1 MANSTNNNTFTVL
14 TEFAKWYNGQ
24 GITRNYVSNLKS
36 VQKDICEYLKN
47 YPWNVKK
54 DGYEYEVSQFA
65 KKAILHPTKS
75 YDFIEAVDSL
85 LKEGDYLYA
94 RTIVEGISYIAEKFK
109 KAIIAMTGTNTFNDK
124 CSALKL
130 FRKYLETDL
139 SGLKVKD
146 TYNNNTYRNAINKP
160 MLAKID
166 GIVALANEIGEDKF
180 ITWAIEQSYFFAPD
194 IVAERMNKLIEDLEN
209 KTTPLPAR
217 KTTKNDKDAE
227 EGYSHSKMG
236 GNIYYIEGNIKIPVT
251 LSKDGNDFV
260 RSLISNE
267 TGYTVGAGKDN
278 IFQNYIISH
287 LWGRAYDPRYY
298 TNFWNIVLVPAW
310 ANSLLDK
317 NGEEGSLASK
327 LKATFMAISKKL
339 YMAKRENW
347 DGLNWDGLN
356 WDGLNM
362 EEPNIPN
369 KNDVRKGDYSI
380 KILCKKENKGK
391 CKPIKTIAITLR

>member
-1 MANSTNNNTFTVL
+1 MANLTNNNTFTVL
-14 TEFAKWYNGQ
+14 IEFAKWYNGQ

-54 DGYEYEVSQFA
+54 EGYEYEVSQFA
-65 KKAILHPTKS
+65 KNAILHPTKS

-139 SGLKVKD
+139 SGLKVKG

-180 ITWAIEQSYFFAPD
+180 IKWAIEQSYFFDPD
-194 IVAERMNKLIEDLEN
+194 IVAERMNKLIKDLGN

-267 TGYTVGAGKDN
+267 TGFTVGAGKDN

-339 YMAKRENW
+339 YMAKGVNW
-347 DGLNWDGLN
+347 N
-356 WDGLNM
+356 GLNM
-362 EEPNIPN
+362 TEPQIPN
-369 KNDVRKGDYSI
+369 KDDVRKGDYSI
-380 KILCKKENKGK
+380 KILCKKDNKGK
-391 CKPIKTIAITLR
+391 CTPIKTIYITLR

>member
-14 TEFAKWYNGQ
+14 IEFEKWYKGQ
-24 GITRNYVSNLKS
+24 GITRNYVSNQKS
-36 VQKDICEYLKN
+36 VQKDICKYLKN

-54 DGYEYEVSQFA
+54 EGYEYEVSQFA
-65 KKAILHPTKS
+65 KNAILHPTKS

-109 KAIIAMTGTNTFNDK
+109 KAIIVMNDEKNTFNDK

-139 SGLKVKD
+139 SGLKD
-146 TYNNNTYRNAINKP
+146 PGTYNNNTFRNAINKP

-180 ITWAIEQSYFFAPD
+180 IKLAIEQSYFFAPD
-194 IVAERMNKLIEDLEN
+194 IVAERMNKLIVDLD

-227 EGYSHSKMG
+227 EGYFHSEMG
-236 GNIYYIEGNIKIPVT
+236 GNTYYIEGNIKIPIT

-267 TGYTVGAGKDN
+267 TGFTVGAGKN
-278 IFQNYIISH
+278 TIFQNYIISH

-339 YMAKRENW
+339 YMAKGVNW
-347 DGLNWDGLN
+347 N
-356 WDGLNM
+356 GLNM
-362 EEPNIPN
+362 TEPQIPN
-369 KNDVRKGDYSI
+369 NNDVRKGDYSI
-380 KILCKKENKGK
+380 KILCKKDNKGK
-391 CKPIKTIAITLR
+391 CTPIKTIYITLR

>member
-1 MANSTNNNTFTVL
+1 MANLTNNNTFTVL
-14 TEFAKWYNGQ
+14 IEFAKWYNGQ

-36 VQKDICEYLKN
+36 VQKDICKYLKN

-54 DGYEYEVSQFA
+54 EGYEYEVSQFA
-65 KKAILHPTKS
+65 KNAILHPTKS

-94 RTIVEGISYIAEKFK
+94 RTIVDGMSYIAEKFK

-139 SGLKVKD
+139 SGLKVKG

-166 GIVALANEIGEDKF
+166 GIVALANKIGENKF
-180 ITWAIEQSYFFAPD
+180 IKWAIEQSYFFAPI
-194 IVAERMNKLIEDLEN
+194 IVADRMNKLIKDLGN

-251 LSKDGNDFV
+251 LSKDANDFV

-267 TGYTVGAGKDN
+267 TGFTVGAGKDN

-339 YMAKRENW
+339 YMAKGVNW
-347 DGLNWDGLN
+347 N
-356 WDGLNM
+356 GLNM
-362 EEPNIPN
+362 TEPQIPN
-369 KNDVRKGDYSI
+369 NNDVRKGDYSI
-380 KILCKKENKGK
+380 KILCKKDNKGK
-391 CKPIKTIAITLR
+391 CTPIKTIYITLR

>member
-14 TEFAKWYNGQ
+14 IEFAKWYNGQ

-139 SGLKVKD
+139 SGLKVKG

-180 ITWAIEQSYFFAPD
+180 IKWAIEQSYFFAPD

-227 EGYSHSKMG
+227 EGYFHSEID
-236 GNIYYIEGNIKIPVT
+236 GNTYYIDGDIKIPVT

-267 TGYTVGAGKDN
+267 TGFTIGAGKDT

-339 YMAKRENW
+339 YKAIGVNW
-347 DGLNWDGLN
+347 N
-356 WDGLNM
+356 GLNM
-362 EEPNIPN
+362 KEPNKPN
-369 KNDVRKGDYSI
+369 KDDGRKGKYSI
-380 KILCKKENKGK
+380 KILCKKDNKGK
-391 CKPIKTIAITLR
+391 CKPIKTIDITLR

>member
-1 MANSTNNNTFTVL
+1 MANLTNNNTFTVL
-14 TEFAKWYNGQ
+14 IKFAKWYNGQ

-54 DGYEYEVSQFA
+54 DGYEYQVSQFA

-94 RTIVEGISYIAEKFK
+94 RTIVDGMSYIAEKFK

-139 SGLKVKD
+139 SGLKVKG

-180 ITWAIEQSYFFAPD
+180 IKWAIEQSYFFAPD

-227 EGYSHSKMG
+227 EGYFHSEID
-236 GNIYYIEGNIKIPVT
+236 GNTYYIDGDIKIPVT

-267 TGYTVGAGKDN
+267 TGFTIGAGKDT

-339 YMAKRENW
+339 YMAKGVNW
-347 DGLNWDGLN
+347 N
-356 WDGLNM
+356 GLNM
-362 EEPNIPN
+362 TEPQIPN
-369 KNDVRKGDYSI
+369 KDDVRKGDYSI
-380 KILCKKENKGK
+380 KILCKKDNKGK
-391 CKPIKTIAITLR
+391 CTPIKTIYITLR

>member
-1 MANSTNNNTFTVL
+1 MANLTNNNTFTVL
-14 TEFAKWYNGQ
+14 IEFAKWYNGQ

-54 DGYEYEVSQFA
+54 EGYEYEVSQFA

-94 RTIVEGISYIAEKFK
+94 RTIVDGMSYIAEKFK

-139 SGLKVKD
+139 SGLKVKG

-166 GIVALANEIGEDKF
+166 GIVALANKIGEAKF
-180 ITWAIEQSYFFAPD
+180 IKWAIEQSYFFDPD
-194 IVAERMNKLIEDLEN
+194 IVAERMNKLIKDLGN

-267 TGYTVGAGKDN
+267 TGFTVGAGKDN

-339 YMAKRENW
+339 YMAKGVNW
-347 DGLNWDGLN
+347 N
-356 WDGLNM
+356 GLNM
-362 EEPNIPN
+362 TEPQIPN
-369 KNDVRKGDYSI
+369 KDDVRKGDYSI
-380 KILCKKENKGK
+380 KILCKKDNKGK
-391 CKPIKTIAITLR
+391 CTPIKTIYITLR

>member
-1 MANSTNNNTFTVL
+1 MANLTNNNTFTVL
-14 TEFAKWYNGQ
+14 IEFAKWYNGQ

-54 DGYEYEVSQFA
+54 EGYEYEVSQFA

-94 RTIVEGISYIAEKFK
+94 RTIVDGMSYIAEKFK

-139 SGLKVKD
+139 SGLKVKG

-166 GIVALANEIGEDKF
+166 GIVALANKIGEAKF
-180 ITWAIEQSYFFAPD
+180 IKWAIEQSYFFDPI
-194 IVAERMNKLIEDLEN
+194 IVADRMNKLIKDLGN

-267 TGYTVGAGKDN
+267 TGFTVGAGKDN

-339 YMAKRENW
+339 YMAKGVNW
-347 DGLNWDGLN
+347 N
-356 WDGLNM
+356 GLNM
-362 EEPNIPN
+362 AEPQIPN
-369 KNDVRKGDYSI
+369 KDDVRKGDYSI
-380 KILCKKENKGK
+380 KILCKKDNKGK
-391 CKPIKTIAITLR
+391 CTPIKTIYITLR

>member
-1 MANSTNNNTFTVL
+1 MANSTNNNTYAVL
-14 TEFAKWYNGQ
+14 IEFKKWYKKQ
-24 GITRNYVSNLKS
+24 KIKYPYVSALKS

-54 DGYEYEVSQFA
+54 EGYEYEVSQFA

-75 YDFIEAVDSL
+75 YDFIKAVDSL

-94 RTIVEGISYIAEKFK
+94 RTIVDGMSYIAENIK
-109 KAIIAMTGTNTFNDK
+109 KAIGKNTFNNK
-124 CSALKL
+124 CSALKQ

-139 SGLKVKD
+139 SGLKVKG

-180 ITWAIEQSYFFAPD
+180 ITWAIEQSYFFDPD
-194 IVAERMNKLIEDLEN
+194 IVAERMNKLIKDLEN
-209 KTTPLPAR
+209 ENTPLPAR
-217 KTTKNDKDAE
+217 KTTKKDKDAE

-236 GNIYYIEGNIKIPVT
+236 GNTYYIEGNIKIPVT

-267 TGYTVGAGKDN
+267 TGFTVGAGKDN

-339 YMAKRENW
+339 YKAKGVNW
-347 DGLNWDGLN
+347 N
-356 WDGLNM
+356 GLNM
-362 EEPNIPN
+362 TEPNIPN

>member
-1 MANSTNNNTFTVL
+1 MANLTNNNTFTVL
-14 TEFAKWYNGQ
+14 IEFAKWYNGQ

-54 DGYEYEVSQFA
+54 EGYEYEVSQFA
-65 KKAILHPTKS
+65 KNAILHPTKS

-94 RTIVEGISYIAEKFK
+94 RTIVDGMSYIAEKFK

-139 SGLKVKD
+139 SGLKVKG

-180 ITWAIEQSYFFAPD
+180 IKWAIEQSYFFDPD
-194 IVAERMNKLIEDLEN
+194 IVAKRMNKLIEDLEN

-267 TGYTVGAGKDN
+267 TGFTVGAGKDN

-339 YMAKRENW
+339 YMAKGVNW
-347 DGLNWDGLN
+347 N
-356 WDGLNM
+356 GLNM
-362 EEPNIPN
+362 TEPQIPN
-369 KNDVRKGDYSI
+369 KDDVRKGDYSI
-380 KILCKKENKGK
+380 KILCKKDNKGK
-391 CKPIKTIAITLR
+391 CTPIKTIYITLR

>member
-1 MANSTNNNTFTVL
+1 MANSTNNNTYAVL
-14 TEFAKWYNGQ
+14 IEFEKWYKKQN
-24 GITRNYVSNLKS
+24 IKKYSYASALKT
-36 VQKDICEYLKN
+36 VQKDIYNYLKEN
-47 YPWNVKK
+47 PWNVKQ
-54 DGYEYEVSQFA
+54 GYEHEVSQFA

-94 RTIVEGISYIAEKFK
+94 RTIVEGMSYIAENIK
-109 KAIIAMTGTNTFNDK
+109 KAIGKNTFNNK
-124 CSALKL
+124 CSALKR

-139 SGLKVKD
+139 SGLKVKG

-194 IVAERMNKLIEDLEN
+194 IVAERMNKLIKDLEN
-209 KTTPLPAR
+209 ENTPLPAR
-217 KTTKNDKDAE
+217 KTTKKDKDAE

-236 GNIYYIEGNIKIPVT
+236 GNTYYIEGNIKIPVT

-267 TGYTVGAGKDN
+267 TGFTVGAGKDN

-339 YMAKRENW
+339 YKAIGVNW
-347 DGLNWDGLN
+347 N
-356 WDGLNM
+356 GLNM
-362 EEPNIPN
+362 KEPNKPN
-369 KNDVRKGDYSI
+369 NDDGRKGDYSI
-380 KILCKKENKGK
+380 KILCKKDNKDK
-391 CKPIKTIAITLR
+391 CKPIKTIDITLR

>member
-14 TEFAKWYNGQ
+14 IEFAKWYNGQ

-94 RTIVEGISYIAEKFK
+94 RTIVDGMSYIAEKFK

-139 SGLKVKD
+139 SGLKVKG

-180 ITWAIEQSYFFAPD
+180 IKWAIEQSYFFAPD

-267 TGYTVGAGKDN
+267 TGFTVGAGKDN

-339 YMAKRENW
+339 YMAKGVNW
-347 DGLNWDGLN
+347 N
-356 WDGLNM
+356 GLNM
-362 EEPNIPN
+362 TEPQIPN
-369 KNDVRKGDYSI
+369 KDDVRKGDYSI
-380 KILCKKENKGK
+380 KILCKKDNKGK
-391 CKPIKTIAITLR
+391 CTPIKTIYITLR

>member
-1 MANSTNNNTFTVL
+1 MANSKSNNTYAVL
-14 TEFAKWYNGQ
+14 IEFEKWYKEQN
-24 GITRNYVSNLKS
+24 IKYPYASALKS
-36 VQKDICEYLKN
+36 VQKDICDYLN
-47 YPWNVKK
+47 NNPWNVGKNE
-54 DGYEYEVSQFA
+54 YEHEVSQFA

-94 RTIVEGISYIAEKFK
+94 RTIVDGMSYIAEDIK
-109 KAIIAMTGTNTFNDK
+109 KAIGKNTFDNK
-124 CSALKL
+124 CSALKR

-139 SGLKVKD
+139 SGLKD
-146 TYNNNTYRNAINKP
+146 EGTYNNNTYRNAINKP

-180 ITWAIEQSYFFAPD
+180 IKWAIEQSYFFAPD

-227 EGYSHSKMG
+227 EGYSHSEMG

-267 TGYTVGAGKDN
+267 TGFTIGAGKDT

-339 YMAKRENW
+339 YMAKGVNW
-347 DGLNWDGLN
+347 N
-356 WDGLNM
+356 GLNM
-362 EEPNIPN
+362 TEPQIPN
-369 KNDVRKGDYSI
+369 KDDVRKGDYSI
-380 KILCKKENKGK
+380 KILCKKDNKGK
-391 CKPIKTIAITLR
+391 CTPIKTIYITLR

>member
-1 MANSTNNNTFTVL
+1 MANLTNNNTFTVL
-14 TEFAKWYNGQ
+14 IEFAKWYNGQ

-36 VQKDICEYLKN
+36 VQKDICGYLKN

-54 DGYEYEVSQFA
+54 EGYEYEVSQFA

-94 RTIVEGISYIAEKFK
+94 RTIVDGMSYIAEKFK

-139 SGLKVKD
+139 SGLKVKG

-180 ITWAIEQSYFFAPD
+180 IKWAIEQSYFFAPD

-227 EGYSHSKMG
+227 EGYFHSEID
-236 GNIYYIEGNIKIPVT
+236 GNTYYIDGDIKIPVT

-267 TGYTVGAGKDN
+267 TGFTVGAGKDN

-339 YMAKRENW
+339 YMAKGVNW
-347 DGLNWDGLN
+347 N
-356 WDGLNM
+356 GLNM
-362 EEPNIPN
+362 TEPQIPN
-369 KNDVRKGDYSI
+369 KDDVRKGDYSI
-380 KILCKKENKGK
+380 KILCKKDNKGK
-391 CKPIKTIAITLR
+391 CTPIKTIYITLR

>member
-1 MANSTNNNTFTVL
+1 MANLTNNNTFTVL
-14 TEFAKWYNGQ
+14 IEFAKWYNGQ

-139 SGLKVKD
+139 SGLKVKG

-180 ITWAIEQSYFFAPD
+180 IKWAIEQSYFFAPD

-267 TGYTVGAGKDN
+267 TGFTVGAGKDN

-339 YMAKRENW
+339 YMAKGVNW
-347 DGLNWDGLN
+347 N
-356 WDGLNM
+356 GLNM
-362 EEPNIPN
+362 TEPQIPN
-369 KNDVRKGDYSI
+369 KDDVRKGDYSI
-380 KILCKKENKGK
+380 KILCKKDNKGK
-391 CKPIKTIAITLR
+391 CTPIKTIYITLR

>member
-1 MANSTNNNTFTVL
+1 MANLTNNNTFTVL
-14 TEFAKWYNGQ
+14 IEFAKWYNGQ

-36 VQKDICEYLKN
+36 VQKDICKYLKN

-54 DGYEYEVSQFA
+54 EGYEYEVSQFA
-65 KKAILHPTKS
+65 KNAILHPTKS

-94 RTIVEGISYIAEKFK
+94 RTIVDGMSYIAEKFK

-139 SGLKVKD
+139 SGLKVKG

-180 ITWAIEQSYFFAPD
+180 IKWAIEQSYFFDPD

-227 EGYSHSKMG
+227 EGYFHSEMG
-236 GNIYYIEGNIKIPVT
+236 GNTYYIEGNIKIPIT

-260 RSLISNE
+260 RSLISNK
-267 TGYTVGAGKDN
+267 TGFTVGAGKDN

-339 YMAKRENW
+339 YMAKGVNW
-347 DGLNWDGLN
+347 N
-356 WDGLNM
+356 GLNM
-362 EEPNIPN
+362 TEPQIPN
-369 KNDVRKGDYSI
+369 KDDVRKGDYSI
-380 KILCKKENKGK
+380 KILCKKDNKGK
-391 CKPIKTIAITLR
+391 CTPIKTIYITLR

>member
-14 TEFAKWYNGQ
+14 IEFAKWYNGQ

-36 VQKDICEYLKN
+36 VQKDICGYLKN

-54 DGYEYEVSQFA
+54 EGYEYEVSQFA

-94 RTIVEGISYIAEKFK
+94 RTIVDGMSYIAEKFK

-139 SGLKVKD
+139 SGLKVKG

-267 TGYTVGAGKDN
+267 TGFTVGAGKDN

-339 YMAKRENW
+339 YMAKGVNW
-347 DGLNWDGLN
+347 N
-356 WDGLNM
+356 GLNM
-362 EEPNIPN
+362 TEPKIPN
-369 KNDVRKGDYSI
+369 KDDVRKGDYSI
-380 KILCKKENKGK
+380 KILCKKDNKGK
-391 CKPIKTIAITLR
+391 CTPIKTIYITLR

>member
-1 MANSTNNNTFTVL
+1 MANLTNNNTFTVL
-14 TEFAKWYNGQ
+14 IEFAKWYNGQ

-94 RTIVEGISYIAEKFK
+94 RTIVDGMSYIAEKFK

-139 SGLKVKD
+139 SGLKVKG

-180 ITWAIEQSYFFAPD
+180 IKWAIEQSYFFAPI
-194 IVAERMNKLIEDLEN
+194 IVADRMNKLIKDLGN

-267 TGYTVGAGKDN
+267 TGFTVGAGKDN

-339 YMAKRENW
+339 YMAKGVNW
-347 DGLNWDGLN
+347 N
-356 WDGLNM
+356 GLNM
-362 EEPNIPN
+362 TEPQIPN
-369 KNDVRKGDYSI
+369 NNDVRKGDYSI
-380 KILCKKENKGK
+380 KILCKKDNKGK
-391 CKPIKTIAITLR
+391 CTPIKTIYITLR

>member
-14 TEFAKWYNGQ
+14 IEFEKWYKGQ

-36 VQKDICEYLKN
+36 VQKDIYKYLTKN
-47 YPWNVKK
+47 PWNVEKEM
-54 DGYEYEVSQFA
+54 GYEYAVSQFA
-65 KKAILHPTKS
+65 KNAILHPTKS

-94 RTIVEGISYIAEKFK
+94 KTIVDGMSYIAEKFK

-139 SGLKVKD
+139 SGLKVTG

-180 ITWAIEQSYFFAPD
+180 IKWAIEQSYFFAPD
-194 IVAERMNKLIEDLEN
+194 IVAERMNKLIVDLD

-227 EGYSHSKMG
+227 EGYFHSEMG
-236 GNIYYIEGNIKIPVT
+236 GNTYYIEGNIKILIT
-251 LSKDGNDFV
+251 LSTDGNDFV

-267 TGYTVGAGKDN
+267 TGFTIGAGKN
-278 IFQNYIISH
+278 TIFQNYIISH

-339 YMAKRENW
+339 YMPKGVNW
-347 DGLNWDGLN
+347 N
-356 WDGLNM
+356 GLNM
-362 EEPNIPN
+362 TEPQIPN
-369 KNDVRKGDYSI
+369 NNDARKGDYSI
-380 KILCKKENKGK
+380 KILCKKDNKDK
-391 CKPIKTIAITLR
+391 CKPIETIDITLR

>member
-1 MANSTNNNTFTVL
+1 MANLTNNNTFTVL
-14 TEFAKWYNGQ
+14 IEFAKWYNGQ

-54 DGYEYEVSQFA
+54 EGYEYEVSQFA

-94 RTIVEGISYIAEKFK
+94 RTIVDGMSYIAEKFK

-139 SGLKVKD
+139 SGLKVKG

-180 ITWAIEQSYFFAPD
+180 IKWAIEQSYFFDPD
-194 IVAERMNKLIEDLEN
+194 IVAERMNKLIKDLGN

-227 EGYSHSKMG
+227 EGYFHSEID
-236 GNIYYIEGNIKIPVT
+236 GNTYYIDGDIKIPVT

-267 TGYTVGAGKDN
+267 TGFTVGAGKDN

-339 YMAKRENW
+339 YMAKGVNW
-347 DGLNWDGLN
+347 N
-356 WDGLNM
+356 GLNM
-362 EEPNIPN
+362 TEPQIPN
-369 KNDVRKGDYSI
+369 NNDVRKGDYSI
-380 KILCKKENKGK
+380 KILCKKDNKGK
-391 CKPIKTIAITLR
+391 CTPIKTIYITLR

>member
-14 TEFAKWYNGQ
+14 IEFAKWYNGQ

-54 DGYEYEVSQFA
+54 EGYEYEVSQFA
-65 KKAILHPTKS
+65 KNAILHPTKS

-94 RTIVEGISYIAEKFK
+94 RTIVDGMSYIAEKFK

-139 SGLKVKD
+139 SGLKVKG

-180 ITWAIEQSYFFAPD
+180 IKWAIEQSYFFDPD
-194 IVAERMNKLIEDLEN
+194 IVAERMNKLIKDLGN

-267 TGYTVGAGKDN
+267 TGFTVGAGKDN

-339 YMAKRENW
+339 YMAKGVNW
-347 DGLNWDGLN
+347 N
-356 WDGLNM
+356 GLNM
-362 EEPNIPN
+362 TEPQIPN
-369 KNDVRKGDYSI
+369 NNDVRKGDYSI
-380 KILCKKENKGK
+380 KILCKKDNKGK
-391 CKPIKTIAITLR
+391 CTPIKTIYITLR

>member
-1 MANSTNNNTFTVL
+1 MANLTNNNTFTVL
-14 TEFAKWYNGQ
+14 IEFEKWYKGL

-36 VQKDICEYLKN
+36 VQKDICEYLKK

-54 DGYEYEVSQFA
+54 EGYEYEVSQFA
-65 KKAILHPTKS
+65 KNAILHPTKS

-94 RTIVEGISYIAEKFK
+94 RTIVDGMSYIAEKFK

-139 SGLKVKD
+139 SGLKD
-146 TYNNNTYRNAINKP
+146 PGTYNNNTFRNAINKP

-180 ITWAIEQSYFFAPD
+180 IKLAIEQSYFFAPD
-194 IVAERMNKLIEDLEN
+194 IVAERMNKLIVDLD

-227 EGYSHSKMG
+227 EGYFHSEMG
-236 GNIYYIEGNIKIPVT
+236 GNTYYIEGNIKIPIT

-267 TGYTVGAGKDN
+267 TGFTVGAGKDN

-317 NGEEGSLASK
+317 NGEEGNLASK

-339 YMAKRENW
+339 YMAKGVNW
-347 DGLNWDGLN
+347 N
-356 WDGLNM
+356 GLNM
-362 EEPNIPN
+362 TEPQIPN
-369 KNDVRKGDYSI
+369 KDDVRKGDYSI
-380 KILCKKENKGK
+380 KILCKKDNKGK
-391 CKPIKTIAITLR
+391 CTPIKTIYITLR

>member
-1 MANSTNNNTFTVL
+1 MANLTNNNTFTVL
-14 TEFAKWYNGQ
+14 IEFAKWYNGQ

-36 VQKDICEYLKN
+36 VQKDICGYLKN

-54 DGYEYEVSQFA
+54 EGYEYEVSQFA
-65 KKAILHPTKS
+65 KNAILHPTKS

-94 RTIVEGISYIAEKFK
+94 RTIVDGMSYIAEKFK

-139 SGLKVKD
+139 SGLKVKG

-180 ITWAIEQSYFFAPD
+180 IKWAIEQSYFFAPD

-227 EGYSHSKMG
+227 EGYFHSEID
-236 GNIYYIEGNIKIPVT
+236 GNTYYIDGDIKIPVT

-267 TGYTVGAGKDN
+267 TGFTVGAGKDN

-339 YMAKRENW
+339 YMAKGVNW
-347 DGLNWDGLN
+347 N
-356 WDGLNM
+356 GLNM
-362 EEPNIPN
+362 TEPQIPN
-369 KNDVRKGDYSI
+369 KDDVRKGDYSI
-380 KILCKKENKGK
+380 KILCKKDNKGK
-391 CKPIKTIAITLR
+391 CTPIKTIYITLR

>member
-14 TEFAKWYNGQ
+14 IEFAKWYNGQ

-36 VQKDICEYLKN
+36 VQKDICGYLKN

-94 RTIVEGISYIAEKFK
+94 RTIVDGMSYIAEKFK

-139 SGLKVKD
+139 SGLKVKG

-166 GIVALANEIGEDKF
+166 GIVALANKIGEAKF
-180 ITWAIEQSYFFAPD
+180 IKWAIEQSYFFDPI
-194 IVAERMNKLIEDLEN
+194 IVADRMNKLIKDLGN

-227 EGYSHSKMG
+227 EGYFHSEID
-236 GNIYYIEGNIKIPVT
+236 GNTYYIDGDIKIPVT

-267 TGYTVGAGKDN
+267 TGFTVGAGKDN

-339 YMAKRENW
+339 YMAKGVNW
-347 DGLNWDGLN
+347 N
-356 WDGLNM
+356 GLNM
-362 EEPNIPN
+362 TEPQIPN
-369 KNDVRKGDYSI
+369 NNDVRKGDYSI
-380 KILCKKENKGK
+380 KILCKKDNKGK
-391 CKPIKTIAITLR
+391 CTPIKTIYITLR

>member
-14 TEFAKWYNGQ
+14 IEFAKWYNGQ

-139 SGLKVKD
+139 SGLKVKG

-166 GIVALANEIGEDKF
+166 GIVALANKIGEAKF
-180 ITWAIEQSYFFAPD
+180 IKWAIEQSYFFDPI
-194 IVAERMNKLIEDLEN
+194 IVADRMNKLIKDLGN

-227 EGYSHSKMG
+227 EGYFHSEID
-236 GNIYYIEGNIKIPVT
+236 GNTYYIDGDIKIPVT

-260 RSLISNE
+260 RSLISNK
-267 TGYTVGAGKDN
+267 TGFTVGAGKDN

-339 YMAKRENW
+339 YMAKGVNW
-347 DGLNWDGLN
+347 N
-356 WDGLNM
+356 GLNM
-362 EEPNIPN
+362 TEPQIPN
-369 KNDVRKGDYSI
+369 KDDVRKGDYSI
-380 KILCKKENKGK
+380 KILCKKDNKGK
-391 CKPIKTIAITLR
+391 CTPIKTIYITLR

>member
-1 MANSTNNNTFTVL
+1 MANSKSNNTYAVL
-14 TEFAKWYNGQ
+14 IEFEKWYKEQN
-24 GITRNYVSNLKS
+24 IKYPYVSTLKS
-36 VQKDICEYLKN
+36 VQKDICDYLN
-47 YPWNVKK
+47 NNPWNVGKNE
-54 DGYEYEVSQFA
+54 YEHEVSQFA

-94 RTIVEGISYIAEKFK
+94 RTIVDGMSYIAEDIK
-109 KAIIAMTGTNTFNDK
+109 KAIGKNTFDNK
-124 CSALKL
+124 CSALKR

-139 SGLKVKD
+139 SGLKD
-146 TYNNNTYRNAINKP
+146 EGTYNNNTYRNAINKP

-180 ITWAIEQSYFFAPD
+180 IKWAIEQSYFFAPD

-227 EGYSHSKMG
+227 EGYFHSEID
-236 GNIYYIEGNIKIPVT
+236 GNTYYIDGDIKIPVT

-267 TGYTVGAGKDN
+267 TGFTIGAGKDT

-339 YMAKRENW
+339 YKAIGVNW
-347 DGLNWDGLN
+347 N
-356 WDGLNM
+356 GLNM
-362 EEPNIPN
+362 KEPNKPN
-369 KNDVRKGDYSI
+369 KDDGRKGKYSI
-380 KILCKKENKGK
+380 KILCKKDNKGK
-391 CKPIKTIAITLR
+391 CKPIKTIDITLR

>member
-1 MANSTNNNTFTVL
+1 MANSKSNNTYAVL
-14 TEFAKWYNGQ
+14 IEFEKWYKEQN
-24 GITRNYVSNLKS
+24 IKYPYVSTLKS

-139 SGLKVKD
+139 SGLKVKG

-180 ITWAIEQSYFFAPD
+180 IKWAIEQSYFFDPD
-194 IVAERMNKLIEDLEN
+194 IVAERMNKLIKDLEN
-209 KTTPLPAR
+209 ENTPLPAR

-236 GNIYYIEGNIKIPVT
+236 GNTYYIEGNIKIPVT

-267 TGYTVGAGKDN
+267 TGFTVGAGKDN

-339 YMAKRENW
+339 YKAIGVNW
-347 DGLNWDGLN
+347 N
-356 WDGLNM
+356 GLNM
-362 EEPNIPN
+362 KEPNKPN
-369 KNDVRKGDYSI
+369 KDDGRKGKYSI
-380 KILCKKENKGK
+380 KILCKKDNKGK
-391 CKPIKTIAITLR
+391 CKPIKTIDITLR

>member
-1 MANSTNNNTFTVL
+1 MANLTNNNTFTVL
-14 TEFAKWYNGQ
+14 IEFAKWYNGQ

-54 DGYEYEVSQFA
+54 EGYEYEVSQFA
-65 KKAILHPTKS
+65 KNAILHPTKS

-94 RTIVEGISYIAEKFK
+94 RTIVDGMSYIAEKFK

-139 SGLKVKD
+139 SGLKVKG

-180 ITWAIEQSYFFAPD
+180 IKWAIEQSYFFAPD
-194 IVAERMNKLIEDLEN
+194 IVADRMNKLIKDLGN

-267 TGYTVGAGKDN
+267 TGFTVGAGKDN

-339 YMAKRENW
+339 YMAKGVNW
-347 DGLNWDGLN
+347 N
-356 WDGLNM
+356 GLNM
-362 EEPNIPN
+362 TEPQIPN
-369 KNDVRKGDYSI
+369 KDDVRKGDYSI
-380 KILCKKENKGK
+380 KILCKKDNKGK
-391 CKPIKTIAITLR
+391 CTPIKTIYITLR

>member
-1 MANSTNNNTFTVL
+1 MANSTNNNTYAVL
-14 TEFAKWYNGQ
+14 IEFEKWYKKQN
-24 GITRNYVSNLKS
+24 IKYPYASALKS

-54 DGYEYEVSQFA
+54 EGYEYEVSQFA

-94 RTIVEGISYIAEKFK
+94 RTIVDGMSYIAENIK
-109 KAIIAMTGTNTFNDK
+109 KAIGKNTFNNK
-124 CSALKL
+124 CSALKQ

-139 SGLKVKD
+139 SGLKD
-146 TYNNNTYRNAINKP
+146 EGTYNNNTYRNAINKP

-180 ITWAIEQSYFFAPD
+180 ITWAIEQSYFFDPI
-194 IVAERMNKLIEDLEN
+194 IVADRMNKLIKDLGN

-227 EGYSHSKMG
+227 EGYSHSEMG

-267 TGYTVGAGKDN
+267 TGFTVGAGKDN

-339 YMAKRENW
+339 YMAKGVNW
-347 DGLNWDGLN
+347 N
-356 WDGLNM
+356 GLNM
-362 EEPNIPN
+362 TEPQIPN
-369 KNDVRKGDYSI
+369 KDDVRKGDYSI
-380 KILCKKENKGK
+380 KILCKKDNKGK
-391 CKPIKTIAITLR
+391 CTPIKTIYITLR

>member
-14 TEFAKWYNGQ
+14 IEFQKWYNRQ
-24 GITRNYVSNLKS
+24 GITRKYTSNLKS
-36 VQKDICEYLKN
+36 VQKDIYDYLTK
-47 YPWNVKK
+47 YPWNVEKEE
-54 DGYEYEVSQFA
+54 YEYEESQFA

-94 RTIVEGISYIAEKFK
+94 RTIVDGMSYIAEKFK

-139 SGLKVKD
+139 SGLKVKG

-166 GIVALANEIGEDKF
+166 GIVALANKIGENKF
-180 ITWAIEQSYFFAPD
+180 IKWAIEQSYFFAPI
-194 IVAERMNKLIEDLEN
+194 IVADRMNKLIKDLGN

-251 LSKDGNDFV
+251 LSKDANDFV

-267 TGYTVGAGKDN
+267 TGFTVGAGKDN

-339 YMAKRENW
+339 YMAKGVNW
-347 DGLNWDGLN
+347 N
-356 WDGLNM
+356 GLNM
-362 EEPNIPN
+362 TEPQIPN
-369 KNDVRKGDYSI
+369 NNDVRKGDYSI
-380 KILCKKENKGK
+380 KILCKKDNKGK
-391 CKPIKTIAITLR
+391 CTPIKTIYITLR

>member
-14 TEFAKWYNGQ
+14 IEFAKWYNGQ

-36 VQKDICEYLKN
+36 VQKDICGYLKN

-54 DGYEYEVSQFA
+54 EGYEYEVSQFA
-65 KKAILHPTKS
+65 KNAILHPTKS

-94 RTIVEGISYIAEKFK
+94 RTIVDGMSYIAEKFK

-139 SGLKVKD
+139 SGLKVKG

-180 ITWAIEQSYFFAPD
+180 IKWAIEQSYFFDPD
-194 IVAERMNKLIEDLEN
+194 IVAERMNKLIKDLGN

-267 TGYTVGAGKDN
+267 TGFTVGAGKDN

-339 YMAKRENW
+339 YMAKGVNW
-347 DGLNWDGLN
+347 N
-356 WDGLNM
+356 GLNM
-362 EEPNIPN
+362 TEPQIPN
-369 KNDVRKGDYSI
+369 KDDVRKGDYSI
-380 KILCKKENKGK
+380 KILCKKDNKGK
-391 CKPIKTIAITLR
+391 CTPIKTIYITLR

>member
-1 MANSTNNNTFTVL
+1 MVNSTNNTNAIL
-14 TEFAKWYNGQ
+14 IEFEKWHKAQ
-24 GITRNYVSNLKS
+24 GITRKYASNLKS
-36 VQKDICEYLKN
+36 VQKDICDYLTKN
-47 YPWNVKK
+47 PWNVAQNK
-54 DGYEYEVSQFA
+54 GYEYEVSQFA
-65 KKAILHPTKS
+65 KKALLAPKKS
-75 YDFIEAVDSL
+75 YDFIDAVDSL

-94 RTIVEGISYIAEKFK
+94 RTIVDGMSYIAEKFK
-109 KAIIAMTGTNTFNDK
+109 KEIIAMTGTNTFNDK

-130 FRKYLETDL
+130 FRKYLDTDL
-139 SGLKVKD
+139 SVLKVAGS
-146 TYNNNTYRNAINKP
+146 YNNNIYRNAINKP

-180 ITWAIEQSYFFAPD
+180 IKWAIEQSYFFASD
-194 IVAERMNKLIEDLEN
+194 IVADRMNKLIVDLAN
-209 KTTPLPAR
+209 KTPLPAR

-236 GNIYYIEGNIKIPVT
+236 ENTYYVEDNIKILIT

-267 TGYTVGAGKDN
+267 TGFTVGAGKDT

-317 NGEEGSLASK
+317 NGEEDSLASK

-339 YMAKRENW
+339 YMAKGINW
-347 DGLNWDGLN
+347 NDA
-356 WDGLNM
+356 NM
-362 EEPNIPN
+362 TEPNITN
-369 KNDVRKGDYSI
+369 TKDVNKGDYSI
-380 KILCKKENKGK
+380 KILCKKDNNDR
-391 CKPIKTIAITLR
+391 CKPIETVGITLR

>member
-1 MANSTNNNTFTVL
+1 MANLTNNNTFTVL
-14 TEFAKWYNGQ
+14 IEFAKWYNGQ

-36 VQKDICEYLKN
+36 VQEDIYNYLTR
-47 YPWNVKK
+47 YPWNVEKE
-54 DGYEYEVSQFA
+54 GYEYEVSQFA
-65 KKAILHPTKS
+65 KNAILHPTKS

-109 KAIIAMTGTNTFNDK
+109 KAIIVMNDEKNTFNDK

-139 SGLKVKD
+139 SGLKD
-146 TYNNNTYRNAINKP
+146 PGTYNNNTFRNAINKP

-180 ITWAIEQSYFFAPD
+180 IKWAIEQSYFFDPD
-194 IVAERMNKLIEDLEN
+194 IVAERMNKLIVDLD

-227 EGYSHSKMG
+227 EGYFHSEMG
-236 GNIYYIEGNIKIPVT
+236 GNTYYIEGNIKIPIT

-267 TGYTVGAGKDN
+267 TGFTVGAGKN
-278 IFQNYIISH
+278 TIFQNYIISH

-339 YMAKRENW
+339 YMAKGVNW
-347 DGLNWDGLN
+347 N
-356 WDGLNM
+356 GLNM
-362 EEPNIPN
+362 TEPQIPN
-369 KNDVRKGDYSI
+369 NNDVRKDDYSI
-380 KILCKKENKGK
+380 KILYKKDNKGK
-391 CKPIKTIAITLR
+391 CTPIKTIYITLR

>member
-1 MANSTNNNTFTVL
+1 MANLTNNNTFTVL
-14 TEFAKWYNGQ
+14 IEFAKWYNGQ

-36 VQKDICEYLKN
+36 VQKDICGYLKN

-54 DGYEYEVSQFA
+54 EGYEYEVSQFA
-65 KKAILHPTKS
+65 KNAILHPTKS

-94 RTIVEGISYIAEKFK
+94 RTIVDGMSYIAEKFK

-130 FRKYLETDL
+130 FRKYLETNL
-139 SGLKVKD
+139 SGLKVKG

-166 GIVALANEIGEDKF
+166 GIVALANEIGEAKF
-180 ITWAIEQSYFFAPD
+180 IKLAIEQSYFFAPI
-194 IVAERMNKLIEDLEN
+194 IVADRMNKLIKDLGN

-236 GNIYYIEGNIKIPVT
+236 GNTYYIEGNIKIPVT

-267 TGYTVGAGKDN
+267 TGFTVGAGKDN

-339 YMAKRENW
+339 YMAKGVNW
-347 DGLNWDGLN
+347 N
-356 WDGLNM
+356 GLNM
-362 EEPNIPN
+362 TEPQIPN
-369 KNDVRKGDYSI
+369 KDDVRKGDYSI
-380 KILCKKENKGK
+380 KILCKKDNKGK
-391 CKPIKTIAITLR
+391 CTPIKTIYITLR

>member
-1 MANSTNNNTFTVL
+1 MANLTNNNTFTVL
-14 TEFAKWYNGQ
+14 IEFEKWYKGL

-36 VQKDICEYLKN
+36 VQKDICGYLKN

-54 DGYEYEVSQFA
+54 EGYEYEVSQFA
-65 KKAILHPTKS
+65 KNAILHPTKS

-109 KAIIAMTGTNTFNDK
+109 KAIIVMNDGKNTFNDK

-139 SGLKVKD
+139 SGLKVKG
-146 TYNNNTYRNAINKP
+146 TYNNNTFRNAINKP

-180 ITWAIEQSYFFAPD
+180 IKLAIEQSYFFAPD
-194 IVAERMNKLIEDLEN
+194 IVAERMNKLIVDLD

-227 EGYSHSKMG
+227 EGYFHSEMG
-236 GNIYYIEGNIKIPVT
+236 GNTYYIEGNIKIPIT

-267 TGYTVGAGKDN
+267 TGFTVGAGKN
-278 IFQNYIISH
+278 TIFQNYIISH

-339 YMAKRENW
+339 YMAKGVNW
-347 DGLNWDGLN
+347 N
-356 WDGLNM
+356 GLNM
-362 EEPNIPN
+362 TEPQIPN
-369 KNDVRKGDYSI
+369 NNDVRKGDYSI
-380 KILCKKENKGK
+380 KILCKKDNKGK
-391 CKPIKTIAITLR
+391 CTPIKTIYITLR